1 MKRYEGKQRS
11 LNACLIAAI
20 VHLSLAILLT
30 FFYYSHLSSEI
41 DDVVGIEFVEMEET
55 IRKHRTIKRPPKK
68 NPTQKSKAISE
79 YRPQHKALSA
89 SSNLFDETVRPSEK
103 ILTHSATE
111 TVSKTTTELPDVTTQ
126 AKHLNSRAAAIA
138 KSVQSPYE
146 ITSGKGKE
154 SLRQRV
160 KGEGESGFHRLD
172 SKGTSDIGGI
182 GDGIGQDG
190 SGGGDGTADG
200 GDGKNPFGDA
210 LKRIADHIIS
220 IRTADKVNVVFVLDT
235 SASMQN
241 NIQQVADNLYSM
253 TDAFDTINLEYHLGM
268 SEFSVRE
275 HGQEIKT
282 RALLP
287 DVAVLKRRMK
297 EVKLS
302 GDENAL
308 DALYETFN
316 FIEFHA
322 DADKHLILVTDE
334 QATTSLR
341 KKGAKEEM
349 REKVLDQTKF
359 EEVHV
364 NVLGVPEPFQQQLAE
379 LTGGIWQAIPGSE
392 YNAAALPS
400 NRAGNQKFLKVFRDI
415 ATEIRK
421 SGGKPLF
428 SLDLKHTINL
438 EEGQFSV
445 DQIKKVVRDN
455 GLNFKP
461 QLFLSENV
469 NILNNLI
476 SELWV
481 IADYENGEMFSVNR
495 DETKVYVYGGVL
507 PEQWN
512 LDEDAIA
519 RTQTQGKRWV
529 LTNLA
534 KNQIYTFIR
543 GDDHLQ
549 VFAGGQP
556 GSASNPN
563 AEPIVDIM
571 IMLDYSRSMG
581 GKSQAIMLGLST
593 LLGRLDIF
601 SLKYRIGLIR
611 FAEAKDAIKSIDG
624 VVVTQ
629 MPLNEVIIGTLMEN
643 PFGGDE
649 HLIDAIVE
657 GLPQVKFS
665 PFAKRF
671 LLILTDEPTTGKY
684 PAEQALKMCKSY
696 GITAYVVGHPQEDDF
711 QTKLAKETWGSF
723 FTMPKHLDKEYLNQ

>member
-1 MKRYEGKQRS
+1 MKRFQTKQRS

-20 VHLSLAILLT
+20 VHLCLAILLT
-30 FFYYSHLSSEI
+30 FFYYSHLSYEI

-55 IRKHRTIKRPPKK
+55 TRKHRTIKRPPKK
-68 NPTQKSKAISE
+68 DPTQKSKAISE
-79 YRPQHKALSA
+79 YQPQHKALSA
-89 SSNLFDETVRPSEK
+89 SANLFDETVRPSEK
-103 ILTHSATE
+103 ILTHSATD

-126 AKHLNSRAAAIA
+126 ARQLNSRASAIA
-138 KSVQSPYE
+138 NSVQSPYE

-160 KGEGESGFHRLD
+160 KGDGESGFHRLE
-172 SKGTSDIGGI
+172 SKGASDIGAI
-182 GDGIGQDG
+182 GDGIGQDE
-190 SGGGDGTADG
+190 SGGGDGTGDG
-200 GDGKNPFGDA
+200 GGGKNPFGDA

-220 IRTADKVNVVFVLDT
+220 IRTTDKVNIVFVVDT
-235 SASMQN
+235 SASMRD

-268 SEFSVRE
+268 SEFSVRK

-282 RALLP
+282 RALMP
-287 DVAVLKRRMK
+287 DVAVLRRRMK

-316 FIEFHA
+316 FIQFHA

-334 QATTSLR
+334 PASTSYKAEGGKDTMRNKVIDQA
-341 KKGAKEEM
+341 
-349 REKVLDQTKF
+349 KF
-359 EEVHV
+359 EETRV
-364 NVLGVPEPFQQQLAE
+364 NVLGHPEPFQQNLAE
-379 LTGGIWQAIPGSE
+379 VTGGIWQAIPGSE
-392 YNAAALPS
+392 YNPAALPS
-400 NRAGNQKFLKVFRDI
+400 NRAGNQKILKVFRDI
-415 ATEIRK
+415 AVEIRK
-421 SGGKPLF
+421 SGGRSLF
-428 SLDLKHTINL
+428 SLDLKFTIDL
-438 EEGQFSV
+438 EDGQFSLE
-445 DQIKKVVRDN
+445 QIKKIVRDK

-461 QLFLSENV
+461 QLFLSENFK
-469 NILNNLI
+469 ILSNPV

-481 IADYENGEMFSVNR
+481 IANHEDGEMFTVNR
-495 DETKVYVYGGVL
+495 EGMKLYLYGGVL
-507 PEQWN
+507 PEQWILN
-512 LDEDAIA
+512 EDAIA

-543 GDDHLQ
+543 GNDHMQ

-593 LLGRLDIF
+593 LLGRLDMF

-611 FAEAKDAIKSIDG
+611 FAEAKDAIKTVNG
-624 VVVTQ
+624 VVVSQ
-629 MPLNEVIIGTLMEN
+629 MPLNEVIIETLLET

-665 PFAKRF
+665 PYAKRF
-671 LLILTDEPTTGKY
+671 LIILTDEPTTGKY

-696 GITAYVVGHPQEDDF
+696 GITPYVVGHPQEDDF
-711 QTKLAKETWGSF
+711 QTKLAKEAWGLF
-723 FTMPKHLDKEYLNQ
+723 FTMPKHLDKGYPNQ

>member
-1 MKRYEGKQRS
+1 MKRFEAKQRS

-20 VHLSLAILLT
+20 VHLCLAILLT
-30 FFYYSHLSSEI
+30 FFYYSHLSNEI

-55 IRKHRTIKRPPKK
+55 LRKHRTIKRPPKK

-89 SSNLFDETVRPSEK
+89 SANLFDETVRPSEK

-111 TVSKTTTELPDVTTQ
+111 TVSNTTELPDVTTQ
-126 AKHLNSRAAAIA
+126 SKHLNSRAAAIA

-160 KGEGESGFHRLD
+160 KGDGESGFHRLE
-172 SKGTSDIGGI
+172 SKGVSEIGGI
-182 GDGIGQDG
+182 GDGLGQDG
-190 SGGGDGTADG
+190 SDGGDGTGDG
-200 GDGKNPFGDA
+200 GGGKNPFGDA
-210 LKRIADHIIS
+210 LKQIADHIIS
-220 IRTADKVNVVFVLDT
+220 TRTADKVNVVFVVDT
-235 SASMQN
+235 SASMRD

-268 SEFSVRE
+268 AEFSVRQE
-275 HGQEIKT
+275 GQEIRT

-287 DVAVLKRRMK
+287 DVALLRRRMK

-308 DALYETFN
+308 DALFDTLN
-316 FIEFHA
+316 FIQFHV

-334 QATTSLR
+334 PASTSYRAEDGEDTMRNKVIDQA
-341 KKGAKEEM
+341 
-349 REKVLDQTKF
+349 KF
-359 EEVHV
+359 EETRV
-364 NVLGVPEPFQQQLAE
+364 NVLGHPEPFQQNLAE
-379 LTGGIWQAIPGSE
+379 VTGGIWQAIPGSE
-392 YNAAALPS
+392 YNPAALPS

-415 ATEIRK
+415 AVDIRK
-421 SGGKPLF
+421 SGGRSLF
-428 SLDLKHTINL
+428 SLDLKFTIDL
-438 EEGQFSV
+438 EDGELSV
-445 DQIKKVVRDN
+445 DQIKKVVRDK
-455 GLNFKP
+455 GLDFKP
-461 QLFLSENV
+461 QLFLSENIK
-469 NILNNLI
+469 ILNNPI

-481 IADYENGEMFSVNR
+481 IADHANGEMFTVNR
-495 DETKVYVYGGVL
+495 ADTKLYVHEGVL

-519 RTQTQGKRWV
+519 RTQRQGKRWV

-543 GDDHLQ
+543 GNDHMQ

-601 SLKYRIGLIR
+601 PLKYRVGLIR
-611 FAEAKDAIKSIDG
+611 FAEAKDAIKTIDG
-624 VVVTQ
+624 VVVSQ
-629 MPLNEVIIGTLMEN
+629 MPLNEIVIETLMED

-665 PFAKRF
+665 PYAKRF

-684 PAEQALKMCKSY
+684 PAEQALKICKSY
-696 GITAYVVGHPQEDDF
+696 GTMVYVVGHPQEDDF
-711 QTKLAKETWGSF
+711 QTKLAKETKGLF
-723 FTMPKHLDKEYLNQ
+723 FTMPRHLDKEYPKQ

>member
-1 MKRYEGKQRS
+1 MKRFEAKQRS

-20 VHLSLAILLT
+20 VHLCLAILLT
-30 FFYYSHLSSEI
+30 FFYYSHLSNEI

-55 IRKHRTIKRPPKK
+55 LRKHRTIKRPPKK

-89 SSNLFDETVRPSEK
+89 SANLFDETVRPSEK

-111 TVSKTTTELPDVTTQ
+111 TVSNTTELPDVTTQ
-126 AKHLNSRAAAIA
+126 SKHLNSRAAAIA

-160 KGEGESGFHRLD
+160 KGDGESGFHRLE
-172 SKGTSDIGGI
+172 SKGVSEIGGI
-182 GDGIGQDG
+182 GDGLGQDG
-190 SGGGDGTADG
+190 SDGGDGTGDG
-200 GDGKNPFGDA
+200 GGGKNPFGDA
-210 LKRIADHIIS
+210 LKQIADHIIS
-220 IRTADKVNVVFVLDT
+220 TRTADKVNVVFVIDT
-235 SASMQN
+235 SASMRD

-253 TDAFDTINLEYHLGM
+253 TDTFDTINLEYHLGM
-268 SEFSVRE
+268 AEFSVRQE
-275 HGQEIKT
+275 GQEIRT

-287 DVAVLKRRMK
+287 DVALLRRRMK

-308 DALYETFN
+308 DALFDTLN
-316 FIEFHA
+316 FIQFHV

-334 QATTSLR
+334 PASTSYRAEDGEDTMRNKVIDQA
-341 KKGAKEEM
+341 
-349 REKVLDQTKF
+349 KF
-359 EEVHV
+359 EETRV
-364 NVLGVPEPFQQQLAE
+364 NVLGHPEPFQQNLAE
-379 LTGGIWQAIPGSE
+379 VTGGIWQAIPGSE
-392 YNAAALPS
+392 NNPAALPS

-415 ATEIRK
+415 AVDIRK
-421 SGGKPLF
+421 SGGRSLF
-428 SLDLKHTINL
+428 SLDLKFTIDL
-438 EEGQFSV
+438 EDGELSV
-445 DQIKKVVRDN
+445 DQIKKVVRDK
-455 GLNFKP
+455 GLDFKP
-461 QLFLSENV
+461 QLFLSENIK
-469 NILNNLI
+469 ILNNPI

-481 IADYENGEMFSVNR
+481 IADHANGEMFTVNR
-495 DETKVYVYGGVL
+495 ADTKLYVHEGVL

-519 RTQTQGKRWV
+519 RTQRQGKRWV

-543 GDDHLQ
+543 GNDHMQ

-601 SLKYRIGLIR
+601 PLKYRVGLIR
-611 FAEAKDAIKSIDG
+611 FAEAKDAIKTIDG
-624 VVVTQ
+624 VVVSQ
-629 MPLNEVIIGTLMEN
+629 MPLNEIVIETLMED

-665 PFAKRF
+665 PYAKRF

-684 PAEQALKMCKSY
+684 PAEQALKICKSY
-696 GITAYVVGHPQEDDF
+696 GTMVYVVGHPQEDDF
-711 QTKLAKETWGSF
+711 QTKLAKETKGLF
-723 FTMPKHLDKEYLNQ
+723 FTMPRHLDKEYPKQ

>member
-1 MKRYEGKQRS
+1 
-11 LNACLIAAI
+11 
-20 VHLSLAILLT
+20 
-30 FFYYSHLSSEI
+30 
-41 DDVVGIEFVEMEET
+41 
-55 IRKHRTIKRPPKK
+55 
-68 NPTQKSKAISE
+68 
-79 YRPQHKALSA
+79 
-89 SSNLFDETVRPSEK
+89 
-103 ILTHSATE
+103 
-111 TVSKTTTELPDVTTQ
+111 
-126 AKHLNSRAAAIA
+126 
-138 KSVQSPYE
+138 
-146 ITSGKGKE
+146 
-154 SLRQRV
+154 
-160 KGEGESGFHRLD
+160 
-172 SKGTSDIGGI
+172 
-182 GDGIGQDG
+182 
-190 SGGGDGTADG
+190 
-200 GDGKNPFGDA
+200 
-210 LKRIADHIIS
+210 
-220 IRTADKVNVVFVLDT
+220 
-235 SASMQN
+235 MQN

-253 TDAFDTINLEYHLGM
+253 TDTFDTINLEYHLGM
-268 SEFSVRE
+268 TEFSVRK

-282 RALLP
+282 LALLP
-287 DVAVLKRRMK
+287 DVAVLRRRMK

-341 KKGAKEEM
+341 KEGAKDEM
-349 REKVLDQTKF
+349 REKVLEQTKF
-359 EEVHV
+359 DEVRV

-379 LTGGIWQAIPGSE
+379 LTGGLWQAIPGSE
-392 YNAAALPS
+392 YNATTLPS
-400 NRAGNQKFLKVFRDI
+400 NRVGNQKFLKVFRDI

-438 EEGQFSV
+438 EDGQFSL
-445 DQIKKVVRDN
+445 DQIKKVVLEN
-455 GLNFKP
+455 GLNIKP
-461 QLFLSENV
+461 RLFLSENV
-469 NILNNLI
+469 KILSNYM

-481 IADYENGEMFSVNR
+481 IADHGNGEMFTVNR
-495 DETKVYVYGGVL
+495 TEDKVYVYGGVL
-507 PEQWN
+507 PEKWT
-512 LDEDAIA
+512 LDEEAIA
-519 RTQTQGKRWV
+519 RTQTQGKRWI

-534 KNQIYTFIR
+534 TNQIHTFIR

-581 GKSQAIMLGLST
+581 GKSQAIMLGFST

-601 SLKYRIGLIR
+601 SIKYRIGLIR

-629 MPLNEVIIGTLMEN
+629 MPLNEVILGTLMQN

-649 HLIDAIVE
+649 HLIEAIVE

-684 PAEQALKMCKSY
+684 PAEQALNMCKSY
-696 GITAYVVGHPQEDDF
+696 GITAYVIGHPQEDDF
-711 QTKLAKETWGSF
+711 QTKLAKETWGRF
-723 FTMPKHLDKEYLNQ
+723 FTMPKHLDKEYPNQ